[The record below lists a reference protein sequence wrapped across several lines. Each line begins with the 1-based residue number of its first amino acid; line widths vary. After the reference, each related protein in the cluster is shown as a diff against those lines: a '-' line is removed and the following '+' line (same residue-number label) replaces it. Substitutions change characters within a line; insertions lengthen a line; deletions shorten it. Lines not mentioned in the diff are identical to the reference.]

1 VALLSAQSE
10 FRFIFEEVISMT
22 HLRLCVPTLLMLAAL
37 AIATACNTATQPAQ
51 PAAPPDTRAADEAA
65 IRAADAEWVKAIAT
79 KDIQQ
84 STSYYADTAQ
94 LFAPNAP
101 AAQGKD
107 AIQKAFTGLLAMPD
121 FALTFGP
128 TQVEVSRSG
137 DLAYET
143 GNYELTTNDKKGK
156 PQTTKAKYV
165 VVWGKQP
172 NGTWK
177 ALVDSPTTTTP

>member
-1 VALLSAQSE
+1 
-10 FRFIFEEVISMT
+10 MT
-22 HLRLCVPTLLMLAAL
+22 HFRLCVPTLLLLTVLAT
-37 AIATACNTATQPAQ
+37 ATACNTATQPTQ
-51 PAAPPDTRAADEAA
+51 PAAQDTRAADEAA
-65 IRAADAEWVKAIAT
+65 IRAADAEWVKAVGA
-79 KDIQQ
+79 KDMQQ

-107 AIQKAFTGLLAMPD
+107 AIQKAFTGLLAMPG
-121 FALTFGP
+121 FALTFAP
-128 TQVEVSRSG
+128 TKVEVSRSG

-143 GNYELTTNDKKGK
+143 GDYELTTNDKKGK

-172 NGTWK
+172 DGTWK